1 MRFSAELVRERT
13 VTDEV
18 LAVARQMPRRAHP
31 MASLRTLVSALG
43 AFDKDAEETSAD
55 AQTRQSRRLI
65 AQMATLVA
73 AIDRLRRGL
82 SPVAPDPGLAHAANF
97 LYMLRGERPSPG
109 AARALD
115 VALVLHAD
123 HEFNAST
130 FAARV
135 AASTLADVHGAITAA
150 VATLKGP
157 LHGGANEAVM
167 KTLERIGSVDGVEAF
182 VRDALAQKKKIM
194 GFGHA
199 VYRTEDPRATHLR
212 RMSRALGE
220 ETGEPKWY
228 ALSERLEAL
237 VKAQKGLNPNV
248 DFYSAS
254 AYRALGIP
262 TDLFTPVFAV
272 SRIAGWT
279 AHVLEQ
285 LANNKLIRP
294 EADYQGPRNVPY
306 VPLDQR
312 PQRCSAER
320 GVAPSARLYDECRYR
335 PRFLST
341 RPIRLERAG
350 ATPSD
355 RLTPRP
361 LPEKLPPLEN
371 REEAAA
377 WVKLWAWSRRAASW
391 P

>member
-1 MRFSAELVRERT
+1 MSTSGVAKQPGAGLRNVAVSESRVSSIDGERGILAYRGIDIHALAEASTFEETTFLLHEGRLPGRAELEAFSRELVRARG
-13 VTDEV
+13 VPDEV
-18 LAVARQMPRRAHP
+18 LGVARQMPRQAHP
-31 MASLRTLVSALG
+31 MASLRTMVSALG
-43 AFDKDAEETSAD
+43 AFDKDAEQTSAE
-55 AQTRQSRRLI
+55 AQARLSRRLI

-82 SPVAPDPGLAHAANF
+82 SPLAPDPGLSHAANF
-97 LYMLRGERPSPG
+97 LYMLHGERPSSE
-109 AARALD
+109 AARAMD

-167 KTLERIGSVDGVEAF
+167 KTLEQIGRLDAVEAF
-182 VRDALAQKKKIM
+182 LRDALAQKKKIM

-220 ETGEPKWY
+220 ATGEPKWY

-237 VKAQKGLNPNV
+237 VKAEKGLNANV

-312 PQRCSAER
+312 A
-320 GVAPSARLYDECRYR
+320 
-335 PRFLST
+335 
-341 RPIRLERAG
+341 
-350 ATPSD
+350 
-355 RLTPRP
+355 
-361 LPEKLPPLEN
+361 
-371 REEAAA
+371 
-377 WVKLWAWSRRAASW
+377 
-391 P
+391 